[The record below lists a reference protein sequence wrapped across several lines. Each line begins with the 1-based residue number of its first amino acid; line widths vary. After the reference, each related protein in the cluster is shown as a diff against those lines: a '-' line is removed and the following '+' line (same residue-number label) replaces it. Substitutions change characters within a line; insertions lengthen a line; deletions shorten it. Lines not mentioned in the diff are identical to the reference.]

1 MAGVR
6 VPLCHQ
12 GWICAT
18 GGSANAHQ
26 EMYALFLRG
35 HSAADVEAQGH
46 AAGQQKLLLLA
57 EHAGA
62 KRSNRCRDYAVC
74 WWLKV
79 MRLQDYMPNDNKL
92 VLRGPGY
99 GCLHKR
105 VYLPAAVSA
114 GLGLS
119 YKTWMSCIPEAL
131 RLVGLEL
138 QEKHGD
144 MDANKLRF
152 GRCEKQHSK
161 FAECTA
167 CQELRENYLR
177 ALSKPTSSPEFVQQE
192 LDALLA
198 HRAEWSQVCLP
209 RARHTGVSHK
219 PEL

>member
-6 VPLCHQ
+6 VPLCHK
-12 GWICAT
+12 GWIRAT

-74 WWLKV
+74 WWLKL

-138 QEKHGD
+138 QDKHGD
-144 MDANKLRF
+144 MDATKLRF
-152 GRCEKQHSK
+152 GRCEKHSK

-167 CQELRENYLR
+167 CQQLRDKYLR
-177 ALSKPTSSPEFVQQE
+177 ALSKPTSCPEFVQQQ
-192 LDALLA
+192 LDALLKHRSEWSEVCL
-198 HRAEWSQVCLP
+198 HRA
-209 RARHTGVSHK
+209 HTLV
-219 PEL
+219 